1 MYRNSNPGKSS
12 KLMKLPQSLG
22 IGLNKISPRGTCVN
36 KHEDL
41 TDYLDKYA
49 FLAQTRTGT
58 TRTPVR

>member
-1 MYRNSNPGKSS
+1 
-12 KLMKLPQSLG
+12 MKLPQSRG
-22 IGLNKISPRGTCVN
+22 VGLNKISPRGTCVN